1 MNENQLLDAVSTLTA
16 AAEQRVKAE
25 VERTH
30 AEQQRISLE
39 QHKLKLEQENNAI
52 LCRILQ
58 ETLKLTSKIGDY
70 SPEDHD
76 NMLSML
82 ESILALTQVIALR
95 VGGSDFDKLMD
106 TIKQTRERNGKVQIT
121 MGNQATVGNIVE
133 GIQNNAAGI
142 NDALRDLIVAINAD
156 DPGQVESTLN
166 TLPQDIV
173 DVVIAAIQGPLV
185 AARMIAQKVANRWVV
200 TRNQKGDSNG

>member
-1 MNENQLLDAVSTLTA
+1 MNENQLLEAVSTLTA

-25 VERTH
+25 VERTQ

-58 ETLKLTSKIGDY
+58 ETLKLTDKVGQY
-70 SPEDHD
+70 SSEDHD
-76 NMLSML
+76 NMLGML

-95 VGGSDFDKLMD
+95 VGGSDYDKLIE
-106 TIKQTRERNGKVQIT
+106 TIRYTREGGSKVQIT
-121 MGNQATVGNIVE
+121 MGDQATVGNIVE

-142 NDALRDLIVAINAD
+142 NEALRDLITAINTD
-156 DPGQVESTLN
+156 DPANVESALN
-166 TLPQDIV
+166 TLPTDIV
-173 DVVIAAIQGPLV
+173 DVVLAAIQGPLV
-185 AARMIAQKVANRWVV
+185 AARMIAQKVAHRWVV
-200 TRNQKGDSNG
+200 TRSK